1 MSFNELFENA
11 KQRSCENNFEKS
23 VELSLIFYF
32 YWIKFGALTRKSA
45 SLGGIILHALIIANG
60 YMVTDPI
67 SDGMQID
74 WEAMTTSTHTEFI
87 KNVREHLN
95 VIPLS
100 QDGSNITFER
110 LPTVCEHVN
119 TLRHMITILN
129 DPLSNLK

>member
-1 MSFNELFENA
+1 MGSVKKKKYNYLFTIQIPRIANRTKEFDKELEMSFNELFENA

-87 KNVREHLN
+87 KNVRE
-95 VIPLS
+95 
-100 QDGSNITFER
+100 
-110 LPTVCEHVN
+110 
-119 TLRHMITILN
+119 
-129 DPLSNLK
+129 